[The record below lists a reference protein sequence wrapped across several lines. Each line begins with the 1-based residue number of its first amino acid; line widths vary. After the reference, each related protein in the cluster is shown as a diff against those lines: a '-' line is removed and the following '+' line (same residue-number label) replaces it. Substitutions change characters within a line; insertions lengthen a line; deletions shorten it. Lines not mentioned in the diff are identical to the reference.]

1 MSAATPREPA
11 QALAESRQVICITH
25 LPQVASLAAANFR
38 IEKRTAGGEAVAE
51 VERVAGDELVAE
63 IVRMLGAERDDEAA
77 SRHARELLA
86 AA

>member
-1 MSAATPREPA
+1 M
-11 QALAESRQVICITH
+11 ICITH
-25 LPQVASLAAANFR
+25 LPQVASLAEAHFR
-38 IEKRTAGGEAVAE
+38 IEKRASAGPGDARRSD
-51 VERVAGDELVAE
+51 RVDGDELVAE

>member
-1 MSAATPREPA
+1 M
-11 QALAESRQVICITH
+11 ICITH
-25 LPQVASLAAANFR
+25 LPQVASLAEAHFR
-38 IEKRTAGGEAVAE
+38 IAKDAAAARRARRWSGVDGE
-51 VERVAGDELVAE
+51 ELVAE

>member
-1 MSAATPREPA
+1 M
-11 QALAESRQVICITH
+11 ICITH
-25 LPQVASLAAANFR
+25 LPQVASLASGALPDRQERRRRARRAA
-38 IEKRTAGGEAVAE
+38 T

-63 IVRMLGAERDDEAA
+63 IVRMLGAERGDEAA